1 MQAATTSARKEKTK
15 PDELDDDIKG
25 HGIVLDL
32 VASIDPKIW
41 KFSSRF
47 VHASA
52 GFYTNKAKAKAWN
65 DDRKWLEQDW
75 RKVNSDVRPF
85 AGETNTSGI
94 SGTALCDRHQVLA
107 NEIIAKFSFCRLRTE
122 FLTQSSRGLISFA
135 NVVGGLCRGWL
146 NDSPIDLCLG
156 SMIESHEK
164 CIGLSALA
172 GAVGWPTAPDAP
184 LGEYEYIITPVNM
197 KANHWGIIIVRIYYK
212 GA

>member
-52 GFYTNKAKAKAWN
+52 GFYNINIKAKAWI

-75 RKVNSDVRPF
+75 RKVSSDVSLF
-85 AGETNTSGI
+85 AEETNTSGI
-94 SGTALCDRHQVLA
+94 SGTAICDRHQVLA
-107 NEIIAKFSFCRLRTE
+107 NEIIAKFSSCRLRTE
-122 FLTQSSRGLISFA
+122 FLT
-135 NVVGGLCRGWL
+135 
-146 NDSPIDLCLG
+146 
-156 SMIESHEK
+156 
-164 CIGLSALA
+164 
-172 GAVGWPTAPDAP
+172 
-184 LGEYEYIITPVNM
+184 
-197 KANHWGIIIVRIYYK
+197 
-212 GA
+212 